1 MAQTSTLPDPRDAQS
16 FPERLLSGVV
26 LSLIG
31 VVLLWEVWLAPIR
44 PGGSWLVL
52 KALPLCAAMPGLLAR
67 RNYTRQ
73 WLSLL
78 LPLYVAEGVVRAWS
92 ESGRVRAFAAAE
104 IVLALLAFAMIL
116 GIARRRRAGA
126 PGRVDR

>member
-1 MAQTSTLPDPRDAQS
+1 MAELSALPESRDAQP
-16 FPERLLSGVV
+16 FAERLLTGTV

-31 VVLLWEVWLAPIR
+31 ILVLWEVWLAPIR
-44 PGGSWLVL
+44 PGGSWLAL
-52 KALPLCAAMPGLLAR
+52 KALPLCAALPGLFAR

-92 ESGRVRAFAAAE
+92 EAGRVRAFASAE

-116 GIARRRRAGA
+116 GIARRRRTMQSGSAGE
-126 PGRVDR
+126 

>member
-1 MAQTSTLPDPRDAQS
+1 VAPISALPDPQDAQP
-16 FPERLLSGVV
+16 FPERFLLGVV

-31 VVLLWEVWLAPIR
+31 VVLLWELWLAPVR
-44 PGGSWLVL
+44 PGGSWLAL
-52 KALPLCAAMPGLLAR
+52 KALPLCAAVPGLLAR

-92 ESGRVRAFAAAE
+92 EAGRVRAFAAAE
-104 IVLALLAFAMIL
+104 IVLALVAFAMIL
-116 GIARRRRAGA
+116 GIAQRRRAGA
-126 PGRVDR
+126 SGGVDR